1 LKSIAKYD
9 ASTAVGKY
17 YALDLDVWT
26 EVEHRV
32 TSDKRLG
39 IGRESAGEET
49 AIFVKVGQ
57 NDDMFTVKDENGR
70 EFLFFNRKNWI
81 ELRKVKGVDKYKP
94 MQVSENGT
102 IWIGESFKGCEFRV
116 FTKLEDKE

>member
-9 ASTAVGKY
+9 DSTAVGKY

>member
-1 LKSIAKYD
+1 MKSIAKYD
-9 ASTAVGKY
+9 DSTAVGKY

-57 NDDMFTVKDENGR
+57 NDDTFTVKDENGR

>member
-9 ASTAVGKY
+9 DSTAVGKY

-57 NDDMFTVKDENGR
+57 NDDTFTVKDENGR
-70 EFLFFNRKNWI
+70 EFLFFNRKNWM

>member
-9 ASTAVGKY
+9 DSTAVGKY

-49 AIFVKVGQ
+49 AIFVKVEQ
-57 NDDMFTVKDENGR
+57 NDDTFTVKDENGR

>member
-9 ASTAVGKY
+9 DSTAVGKY

-49 AIFVKVGQ
+49 AIFVRVGQ
-57 NDDMFTVKDENGR
+57 NGDTFTVEDENGR
-70 EFLFFNRKNWI
+70 EFLFFNRNSWI

>member
-1 LKSIAKYD
+1 MKSIAKYD
-9 ASTAVGKY
+9 DSTAVGKY

-49 AIFVKVGQ
+49 AIFVKVEQ
-57 NDDMFTVKDENGR
+57 NDDTFTVKDENGR

>member
-1 LKSIAKYD
+1 MKSIAKYD
-9 ASTAVGKY
+9 DSTAVGKY

-49 AIFVKVGQ
+49 AIFVKIGQ
-57 NDDMFTVKDENGR
+57 NDDTFTVKDENGR